1 MAHELTMV
9 DGQAQMAYVG
19 DTPWHGLGVPV
30 QAGISPQEMMDVAG
44 LNWHVKKTPLTYTTD
59 EGTQAVPSQSALI
72 VEESGQFL
80 SVVGNDWNPI
90 QNHEAFELFNE
101 FCENGDMEMNTA
113 GSLKDNQIVW
123 GLAKVKKSFS
133 LKTPQ
138 GEDIVDSYFLFSNP
152 HQFGRAADVRF
163 TPIRV
168 VCNNTLTL
176 SLNSKSQASVK
187 VSHRTAFDKDSVL
200 SMLGLADQKMDT
212 YQEAAELLVSKKA
225 KHDDLVKY
233 FNEIFPNTYKAK
245 VEKSAKKFEETL
257 SKTAKK
263 ALNVLETQPGAEL
276 GAGTWWSAFNAA
288 TYLVDHEIGRGVDT
302 RLQSAWFG
310 QGQQKKTK
318 ALMLA
323 TEMAS

>member
-187 VSHRTAFDKDSVL
+187 VSHRTC
-200 SMLGLADQKMDT
+200 
-212 YQEAAELLVSKKA
+212 LLYTSPSPR
-225 KHDDLVKY
+225 D
-233 FNEIFPNTYKAK
+233 
-245 VEKSAKKFEETL
+245 VEESRMPSSA
-257 SKTAKK
+257 
-263 ALNVLETQPGAEL
+263 
-276 GAGTWWSAFNAA
+276 
-288 TYLVDHEIGRGVDT
+288 
-302 RLQSAWFG
+302 
-310 QGQQKKTK
+310 
-318 ALMLA
+318 
-323 TEMAS
+323 